1 MSFPIEPSDRAW
13 LESSGL
19 IEPGVDLGAV
29 RLSFSGPPAWWVRMQ
44 GRSAITIGTRIW
56 FSKPEKLRD
65 RALLAH
71 ELVHVG
77 QYRDRGVPR
86 FLVSYLRDMA
96 KARFKYS
103 SALPLEAPAYARQRA
118 ARALLAPATPP
129 AEPEG

>member
-1 MSFPIEPSDRAW
+1 MSFPIEASDREW

-19 IEPGVDLGAV
+19 LEPGIDLGAV
-29 RLSFSGPPAWWVRMQ
+29 RLSFSGLPSWWVRMQ

-56 FSKPEKLRD
+56 FSKQEKLRD

-77 QYRDRGVPR
+77 QYRERGVPR
-86 FLVSYLRDMA
+86 FLASYLLDIA

-118 ARALLAPATPP
+118 ARALLLPP
-129 AEPEG
+129 SPPTEPEG